1 MVLTEAAPGFFR
13 SVEKVAGKHFIVSLG
28 SNSERN
34 SYLAFPFVPAAPF
47 EWNTPPPSAYHIA
60 FEFIASLS
68 AFPDGSSCFTLV
80 MRASRHVFMSLEDFF
95 GGQDTFVSDQ
105 TSERPPFRRAR
116 NTRRGIFSPTRF
128 KQRFNRFVE
137 KITPYRE
144 AESDSRPNEKNLL
157 HPVVDSFPRVRLFP
171 CTGGNRLSVIYGS
184 GNRNRQAVSPGRK
197 SGRFLVSVDWVVD

>member
-28 SNSERN
+28 SNSKRN
-34 SYLAFPFVPAAPF
+34 SYLAFPFVPAAPL

-128 KQRFNRFVE
+128 KQRLIVSLKRLPRTEKPSLILVPTRRISSTLWSTLSPVFV
-137 KITPYRE
+137 Y
-144 AESDSRPNEKNLL
+144 
-157 HPVVDSFPRVRLFP
+157 FRVPEEIGCL
-171 CTGGNRLSVIYGS
+171 
-184 GNRNRQAVSPGRK
+184 
-197 SGRFLVSVDWVVD
+197 